1 MKYLHTAGTIC
12 TADRPLRRHM
22 LCMHA
27 HACMLVMAD
36 LMSRSGGAHGVHQV
50 TSMYNHWAQA
60 PGHEWAMDE
69 CHVCMITGRRRRVM
83 NGRWMSAMYA

>member
-36 LMSRSGGAHGVHQV
+36 LMSRSGGAHGVHQPRV
-50 TSMYNHWAQA
+50 YRMCVLIRYIAECTVKDVNH
-60 PGHEWAMDE
+60 
-69 CHVCMITGRRRRVM
+69 GRRLF
-83 NGRWMSAMYA
+83 